1 MKIAISTES
10 AADLTE
16 ELKAQY
22 NIYVTPFTI
31 TLGERSDKDGIIT
44 GKELIDFT
52 IKTGKLGK
60 TSAINSVEYAAFF
73 EEILKENDEVI
84 HIALSGGITS
94 SAQNAYLASQ
104 EFGGKVHVID
114 SLSLSTG
121 VALEVLMAA
130 RLRDAG
136 KSSDEI
142 VKIVEERKMKNQTS
156 FCFETVEF
164 LYKGGRCSGMAR
176 FGANLLKLRPQIIMH
191 TELGGKMESGKKF
204 RGPVKKWVMDYVE
217 ETLKTFNNPDHELV
231 FITHTIYGEE
241 DYKIVDVVRERLK
254 QEGFKNIIEAV
265 AGATI
270 SCHCGP
276 NTLGILYM
284 NDGDHPVA

>member
-10 AADLTE
+10 AADLTK
-16 ELKAQY
+16 ELKEQY
-22 NIYVTPFTI
+22 HIYVTPFTV
-31 TLGERSDKDGIIT
+31 TLGERSDKDGVIT

-52 IKTGKLGK
+52 MKTGILGK
-60 TSAINSVEYAAFF
+60 TSAINVAEYTAYF
-73 EEILKENDEVI
+73 EEILKENDEVV

-94 SAQNAYLASQ
+94 SAQNAYIASQ
-104 EFGGKVHVID
+104 EFNGKVHVID
-114 SLSLSTG
+114 SVSLSTG
-121 VALEVLMAA
+121 VALEVIIAA
-130 RLRDAG
+130 KLRDAG
-136 KSSDEI
+136 KPSEEI
-142 VKIVEERKMKNQTS
+142 VKIVEERKMHNQTS

-191 TELGGKMESGKKF
+191 TELGGKMEGGKKF

-241 DYKIVDVVRERLK
+241 DYKIVDVVKERLK

-284 NDGDHPVA
+284 NDGDHPIA